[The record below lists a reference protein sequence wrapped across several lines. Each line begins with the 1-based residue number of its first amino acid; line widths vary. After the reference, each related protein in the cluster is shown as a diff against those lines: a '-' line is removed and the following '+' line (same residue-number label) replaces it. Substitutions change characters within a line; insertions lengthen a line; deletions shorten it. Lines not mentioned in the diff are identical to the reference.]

1 MTETRVQSPA
11 DTPVKFELMEADDYR
26 DYLLHNST
34 EIQFVLR
41 GLIRSG
47 ELITAYFDEGCDFL
61 LTALLAVDDG
71 GLVLDYG
78 ASAAMNR
85 KALEA
90 TRLTLI
96 GTHDKVKIQF
106 SLTGVEEA
114 TFNGKAVLRAPLPE
128 KVLRLQRREYYRLT
142 APIARPLKCL
152 LTVEREGKK
161 RTIEAQVVDI
171 SGGGVAVM
179 TAPTGIDLSVDQQFD
194 CCQIELPD
202 VGTVVTGLRV
212 RSVFE
217 VTLRNGTQVKRCG
230 CQFVD
235 LPRSMVSLVER
246 YIMKVERERKARGV
260 GPG

>member
-11 DTPVKFELMEADDYR
+11 DTPIKFELMEANDYR
-26 DYLLHNST
+26 DYLLYNPT

-47 ELITAYFDEGCDFL
+47 DLITAYFDEGNDFL
-61 LTALLAVDDG
+61 LTALLEVDEDG
-71 GLVLDYG
+71 LTLDYG
-78 ASAAMNR
+78 ASEEMNR
-85 KALEA
+85 KALGA
-90 TRLTLI
+90 PRLTLI

-106 SLTGVEEA
+106 SLPGVEET
-114 TFNGKAVLRAPLPE
+114 TFKDKPAFRGPLPE
-128 KVLRLQRREYYRLT
+128 KLLRLQRREYYRLT

-152 LTVEREGKK
+152 LTVEQEGREAK
-161 RTIEAQVVDI
+161 IETQVVDI

-194 CCQIELPD
+194 CCQIDLPD
-202 VGTVVTGLRV
+202 VGTVVAGLRV

-246 YIMKVERERKARGV
+246 YIMKMERERKARGV
-260 GPG
+260 GTG